1 MESSLSSDQVT
12 LRVASESFSLAYLLE
27 RGIDCTRQGSYVEG
41 AAFFVLA
48 RERLTPDQ
56 MHLAVEIDA
65 FLQIAMSLR
74 DTTTDENELAMGY
87 TVPQERLRRGRSSTW
102 CYEPATNL
110 IGDVFR
116 HPPSVAPTRGST

>member
-1 MESSLSSDQVT
+1 MPCFPIQIV
-12 LRVASESFSLAYLLE
+12 
-27 RGIDCTRQGSYVEG
+27 
-41 AAFFVLA
+41 
-48 RERLTPDQ
+48 
-56 MHLAVEIDA
+56 
-65 FLQIAMSLR
+65 QIAMSLR

-102 CYEPATNL
+102 CHEPATNL

>member
-1 MESSLSSDQVT
+1 MSQEVSPPQRNRDSI
-12 LRVASESFSLAYLLE
+12 F
-27 RGIDCTRQGSYVEG
+27 
-41 AAFFVLA
+41 
-48 RERLTPDQ
+48 RE
-56 MHLAVEIDA
+56 
-65 FLQIAMSLR
+65 IAMSLR

-116 HPPSVAPTRGST
+116 HPPSVAPTREARRERSLSKDVQLAACLRRSPMEGTHADYPPLLLWTRCP